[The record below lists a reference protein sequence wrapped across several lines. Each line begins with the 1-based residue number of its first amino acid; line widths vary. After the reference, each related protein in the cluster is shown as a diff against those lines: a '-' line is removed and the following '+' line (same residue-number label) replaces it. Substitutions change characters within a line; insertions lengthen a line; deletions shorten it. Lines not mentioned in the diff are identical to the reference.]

1 MKQRYHFTLIL
12 VEATRWLEYSSGMIA
27 AQWAGTAQI
36 LVEVKIVPDSD
47 IYFISTEGYL
57 YDSKDNKAIFNA
69 TEALVNIT
77 ANADSGE
84 IVPTKPLSVKI
95 TAQNDNGSDYEQY
108 SFFR

>member
-12 VEATRWLEYSSGMIA
+12 IEATRWLEYSSGMIA

-57 YDSKDNKAIFNA
+57 YDSKDNIRYIQCYRSACEYNC
-69 TEALVNIT
+69 ER
-77 ANADSGE
+77 G
-84 IVPTKPLSVKI
+84 
-95 TAQNDNGSDYEQY
+95 Q
-108 SFFR
+108 R